1 MLVQAVNNKIIKL
14 LEVASYDTSIVFVGG
29 IAKYFMKNKDI
40 NNVSDIDIVINNID
54 RLKEKYTLNFMSI
67 DRAWFE
73 IDKVAFD
80 IFIKELNEP
89 IYTTIIDGIEI
100 KHTAE

>member
-1 MLVQAVNNKIIKL
+1 MNNKIIKL
-14 LEVASYDTSIVFVGG
+14 LEVASYDESVVFVGG

-40 NNVSDIDIVINNID
+40 DNVIDIDIVVNNVD
-54 RLKEKYTLNFMSI
+54 KLKEKYTLNFMSI

-73 IDKVAFD
+73 IDKLAFD

-100 KHTAE
+100 KHTTE